1 MHIDLE
7 KKHIVRRASVAIL
20 MSVFLLPVLVHA
32 DIVTCDGPD
41 CSFKDLMSTFGSLI
55 TTIVTVG
62 VAAVAIVMSW
72 AGFKYLT
79 AGGDMGKVSEA
90 HKVFSTALKGF
101 IFMIAAYLIVQL
113 LFSTLGVDSAFNKF
127 DKLR

>member
-1 MHIDLE
+1 MGTKLV
-7 KKHIVRRASVAIL
+7 KKHIVRKSAIVIL
-20 MSVFLLPVLVHA
+20 MSVLWLPILAHA

-41 CSFKDLMSTFGSLI
+41 CSFKDLMSTFNELI
-55 TTIVTVG
+55 KTIVIIG

-79 AGGDMGKVSEA
+79 AGGDTGKISEA

-113 LFSTLGVDSAFNKF
+113 LFSTLDVDSAFNKF
-127 DKLR
+127 DKRT